1 MKLVGPFI
9 AVAVGVAFAAPAQ
22 ERPTETDLFGE
33 PPKSSQP
40 APLPSPPPASEGRE
54 KAPEEQDRLGAALGR
69 TENPLQL
76 GGQLYLRSF
85 AVAREGDPPSRWIF
99 TAPSLLDV
107 YLDARPTDRV
117 RAFALGRMQYDP
129 TVDPN
134 APGPLGAAPAP
145 NPHVLLDQLWLR
157 FDVERR
163 VFVTAGKQH
172 VKWGVGRFWNP
183 TDYLHAV
190 RRDPLAVFDPRTGTA
205 MVKVHVPWE
214 RRGWNFYGMTILE
227 PLSTSAATG
236 AFAPGDVPV
245 AQAQAAA
252 PNAQRVGGIGG
263 AARAELVLG
272 PSEVGLGAVLQRGHR
287 PRFAVDASAGF
298 LDFDVY
304 GEAALKTGSEL
315 TLYRPRPGVPAQA
328 DITLRYESYEPSGLT
343 PQVMGGLRWQHKYSD
358 EDSIELGAEYFW
370 NQTGYE
376 DPAIYPWLIANAAF
390 SPFYLGRHYAGV
402 YAYLPNP
409 GSWNQTTFILTTLA
423 NLSDRSFVTRLDYSV
438 LVLTYLRFE
447 AYGQVHYGHAAGE
460 FRLAIPAQTL
470 GGVQVS
476 SALAAQVF
484 DAGVAL
490 RVSL

>member
-9 AVAVGVAFAAPAQ
+9 AVVVAFAAPAAAQ
-22 ERPTETDLFGE
+22 ERPAETDLFGE
-33 PPKSSQP
+33 PPKPSEP
-40 APLPSPPPASEGRE
+40 APLPGPPPASGVRE
-54 KAPEEQDRLGAALGR
+54 KGPEEQDRLGAALGR

-76 GGQLYLRSF
+76 GGQLYLRSI
-85 AVAREGDPPSRWIF
+85 AAAREGDPPSRWSF

-129 TVDPN
+129 TIDPN
-134 APGPLGAAPAP
+134 ALGPLGTPPEP
-145 NPHVLLDQLWLR
+145 NPRVLLDQLWLR
-157 FDVERR
+157 FDVERLA
-163 VFVTAGKQH
+163 FVTAGKQH

-183 TDYLHAV
+183 TDYLHTV

-214 RRGWNFYGMTILE
+214 RRGWNFYGIAILE

-236 AFAPGDVPV
+236 ALAPGDQPV
-245 AQAQAAA
+245 GQPQAG

-272 PSEVGLGAVLQRGHR
+272 PSEVGLGAVVQRGHR

-298 LDFDVY
+298 LDFDVH

-315 TLYRPRPGVPAQA
+315 TLFRPRAGVPAQA
-328 DITLRYESYEPSGLT
+328 DITSRYERYEPSGLT

-358 EDSIELGAEYFW
+358 EDSLELGAEYFW
-370 NQTGYE
+370 NQTGYD
-376 DPAIYPWLIANAAF
+376 DPAIYPVLIANAAF
-390 SPFYLGRHYAGV
+390 SPFYVGRHYAGV

-409 GSWNQTTFILTTLA
+409 GPWNQTTFILTTLA

-438 LVLTYLRFE
+438 LFLTFLRFE
-447 AYGQVHYGHAAGE
+447 AFGQVHYGRATGE
-460 FRLAIPAQTL
+460 FRLAIPAQKL
-470 GGVQVS
+470 GTVQIP
-476 SALAAQVF
+476 ALGAQVF
-484 DAGVAL
+484 DAGLAL